1 MKALILVAGYAIRLY
16 PLTKERPKPL
26 LPVCGKPIMEYILEK
41 LEKLDQIDEIL
52 VVTNHKFVD
61 KFNGW
66 LDSIKSEKEI
76 RVIDDGTTSNDDKLG
91 SIGDI
96 NFAIRA
102 ENLNCDLL
110 VVAGDNLFSF
120 ELGSFLDFARTV
132 KPSASIGVYDVGDTE
147 AAKKYGI
154 LELDEAKRIVSFE
167 EKPQSPA
174 TTLISICLYYFS
186 KETLGLI
193 SEYLEAGNNP
203 DAPGYYIDW
212 LYQRVPTYGFVFC
225 GSWYDIGDI
234 ASYHQASIDYEKGVE
249 FEEQ

>member
-1 MKALILVAGYAIRLY
+1 MKALILAAGYAIRLF
-16 PLTKERPKPL
+16 PLTKDRSKPL
-26 LPVCGKPIMEYILEK
+26 LPVCGKPIMEYIVEK
-41 LEKLDQIDEIL
+41 IEKLDSVEEVL

-61 KFNGW
+61 RFIGW
-66 LDSIKSEKEI
+66 KKGLKAKKGIKI
-76 RVIDDGTTSNDDKLG
+76 IDDGTISNEDKLG
-91 SIGDI
+91 AIGDI
-96 NFAIRA
+96 DFAVKA
-102 ENLNCDLL
+102 GNLEDDLL
-110 VVAGDNLFSF
+110 VIAGDNLFSF
-120 ELGSFLDFARTV
+120 ELGSFLDFARSV
-132 KPSASIGVYDVGDTE
+132 KPSVSIGVYDVGDTE

-174 TTLISICLYYFS
+174 TTLISICLYHFP

-212 LYQRVPTYGFVFC
+212 LYRRQPTYGFVFE

-234 ASYHQASIDYEKGVE
+234 ASYHQASKDYEKE
-249 FEEQ
+249 M